1 MIIFI
6 GNSFIV
12 WLMIS
17 ISIIIPIYHVEQ
29 YARRCLE
36 SVMIQAIF
44 NAEIEC
50 VVVDDCGLD
59 GSMDIVRQMIT
70 CYQGPISFEVVCHE
84 KNKGLSAARNTGL
97 YHAKGDYV
105 FFLDSDDYLMPD
117 SFQYFLENLERYP
130 DIDVVMGNVKNCKGG
145 DLLIKRIENS
155 WLIDDC
161 NVFFSRMLHHQI
173 YLFAWNKLIRR
184 SLLMK
189 HQVFFIEGIIYEDQ
203 AWSYKLFSHIS
214 SILLLPQVTY
224 VYEYNPQS
232 IVNKSFSPAMA
243 DLSVKS
249 WTASVNNMLDNP
261 PEPSRYSCNM
271 TVGYLLFMGYFLMN
285 AADMQLQ
292 FPISKGVSRDFLV
305 VRRRLLL
312 RSLRYGRLLL
322 ACFFL
327 LLFRPFSYLQRVSL
341 FRRHYY
347 DIESV
352 MNTIAHQTDFMHNKN
367 RI

>member
-1 MIIFI
+1 MF
-6 GNSFIV
+6 
-12 WLMIS
+12 S
-17 ISIIIPIYHVEQ
+17 ISVIIPIHNVEQ
-29 YARRCLE
+29 YVQRCMQSLLTQTI
-36 SVMIQAIF
+36 S

-50 VVVDDCGLD
+50 IVVDDCGQD
-59 GSMDIVRQMIT
+59 GSMGIIRQMIAD
-70 CYQGPISFEVVCHE
+70 YRGPIHFEVVCHD
-84 KNKGLSAARNTGL
+84 KNRGLSAARNTGL
-97 YHAKGDYV
+97 FHASGDYV
-105 FFLDSDDYLMPD
+105 FFIDSDDYLMPD
-117 SFQYFLENLERYP
+117 SLHYIFENLKQHP
-130 DIDVVMGNVKNCKGG
+130 NVDMVIGNVKNCKGG
-145 DLLIKRIENS
+145 DMMIKKIKNP

-161 NVFFSRMLHHQI
+161 NVFFRRMLHHQI
-173 YLFAWNKLIRR
+173 YLYAWNKLIRR

-189 HQVFFIEGIIYEDQ
+189 NHILFIEGIIYEDQ

-249 WTASVNNMLDNP
+249 WTASVNDMLDNP

-285 AADMQLQ
+285 GVDMQFQ
-292 FPISKGVSRDFLV
+292 YPISKGVSRDFLI

-312 RSLRYGRLLL
+312 RSFRYGRLLL

-327 LLFRPFSYLQRVSL
+327 LLFRPFSYLQRMGL

-352 MNTIAHQTDFMHNKN
+352 MNILAHRTDFMHSKN